1 MYVRIYTFC
10 VQLVYNFRLGGWMGS
25 LWSLYMYQVYIL
37 HGTPNFLNNEAAR
50 IKSVH
55 PRCWE
60 QLPAHFYQRRALCM
74 QIGQHYEQHN
84 MLKRLQTIN
93 PAKAL
98 HVVR

>member
-1 MYVRIYTFC
+1 MDGFYGAC
-10 VQLVYNFRLGGWMGS
+10 
-25 LWSLYMYQVYIL
+25 MYQVYIL
-37 HGTPNFLNNEAAR
+37 HGTPNFLNNEAER

-55 PRCWE
+55 PRWE

-98 HVVR
+98 RVVR